1 MLPDFSE
8 NFPKAVSFFSFEEE
22 LREKENFF
30 LREPALLGV
39 AGGSEGAGA
48 EDVGACD
55 ASASTAPS

>member
-39 AGGSEGAGA
+39 AGDSEGAGA
-48 EDVGACD
+48 EHVAACH